1 VQASGMSLAAQS
13 EGHPRGVGM
22 GKEQRD
28 KREYP
33 RVFVEGKSRGRVA
46 AICEGSLLN
55 ISLGGVLIEHVHALR
70 PGTPSFVELELQ
82 GKRVRLRCRVAR
94 SVADRTEVQPDGERE
109 VIYHSGLEFLE
120 VPEETR
126 QVISDYIKSVTQGRP
141 SRIETEPD
149 PEPDQKE
156 SLLADLDKL
165 EHLVKEASKKFKKD
179 MTPTDG
185 TV

>member
-1 VQASGMSLAAQS
+1 
-13 EGHPRGVGM
+13 M

-46 AICEGSLLN
+46 AICEGSLIN
-55 ISLGGVLIEHVHALR
+55 ISLGGVLIEHVDALR

-82 GKRVRLRCRVAR
+82 GKRARLRCRVAR

-109 VIYHSGLEFLE
+109 VIYHSGLEFLD
-120 VPEETR
+120 VPEETQ
-126 QVISDYIKSVTQGRP
+126 QVISDYIESVAHGRP
-141 SRIETEPD
+141 SRIEAAPD
-149 PEPDQKE
+149 PDQDTDPNPKE

-165 EHLVKEASKKFKKD
+165 ERLVKEASKKLKED
-179 MTPTDG
+179 MAPTDG

>member
-1 VQASGMSLAAQS
+1 
-13 EGHPRGVGM
+13 M
-22 GKEQRD
+22 GKGQRG

-33 RVFVEGKSRGRVA
+33 RVFVEGKSRGQVA

-109 VIYHSGLEFLE
+109 VIYHSGLEFLDI
-120 VPEETR
+120 PEETR
-126 QVISDYIKSVTQGRP
+126 QVISDYIESVTQGRP
-141 SRIETEPD
+141 SRIETDPDRNPD
-149 PEPDQKE
+149 PDPDPGQKE
-156 SLLADLDKL
+156 SLLADLDKP
-165 EHLVKEASKKFKKD
+165 EHFVKEASKKFKKD
-179 MTPTDG
+179 MAPTDG

>member
-1 VQASGMSLAAQS
+1 
-13 EGHPRGVGM
+13 M

-28 KREYP
+28 KRERP

-109 VIYHSGLEFLE
+109 VIYHSGLEFLDI
-120 VPEETR
+120 PEETR
-126 QVISDYIKSVTQGRP
+126 QVISDYIESVTQGRP
-141 SRIETEPD
+141 SRIEMEPDRELDPEPD
-149 PEPDQKE
+149 PDPDPDQKE

-179 MTPTDG
+179 MAPTDG

>member
-1 VQASGMSLAAQS
+1 
-13 EGHPRGVGM
+13 M
-22 GKEQRD
+22 GKQQPD

-109 VIYHSGLEFLE
+109 VIYHSGLEFLD

-126 QVISDYIKSVTQGRP
+126 QAINDYIESVTQGRP

-149 PEPDQKE
+149 REPDPDPDQKE

-179 MTPTDG
+179 MAPTDG